1 MNEVRSMTEGVSMKI
16 VRPDFT
22 PRLLQA
28 HARPMLPR
36 IEGPIRVG
44 ILHNRKQNAD
54 VLIGRLAANLAHD
67 LGGVVDFLDA
77 KDHAAIPAPVAM
89 LDAAA
94 AGAHIVFTGTGD

>member
-1 MNEVRSMTEGVSMKI
+1 MKI

-22 PRLLQA
+22 PRLLEA

-36 IEGPIRVG
+36 GAGTIRIG

-54 VLIGRLAANLAHD
+54 VLIGRLAENLAHD
-67 LGGVVDFLDA
+67 VGGEVSFVDA
-77 KDHAAIPAPVAM
+77 KDHAAIPAPVAL

-94 AGAHIVFTGTGD
+94 AAAHIVLTGTGD

>member
-1 MNEVRSMTEGVSMKI
+1 VKI

-22 PRLLQA
+22 PRLLDA

-36 IEGPIRVG
+36 AGGTIRIG

-54 VLIGRLAANLAHD
+54 VLIGRLAENLARD
-67 LGGVVDFLDA
+67 LGGEVSFIDA
-77 KDHAAIPAPVAM
+77 KDHAAIPAPVEL

-94 AGAHIVFTGTGD
+94 AAAHIVLTGTGD

>member
-1 MNEVRSMTEGVSMKI
+1 MKI

-22 PRLLQA
+22 PRLLEA
-28 HARPMLPR
+28 HTRPMLTR
-36 IEGPIRVG
+36 IDGPIRVG

-67 LGGVVDFLDA
+67 LGGEVDFVDA

-94 AGAHIVFTGTGD
+94 AGADIVFTGTGD

>member
-1 MNEVRSMTEGVSMKI
+1 MKM

-22 PRLLQA
+22 PRLLEA
-28 HARPMLPR
+28 HTRTVLPR
-36 IEGPIRVG
+36 IDGPLRVG
-44 ILHNRKQNAD
+44 LLHNRKQNAD

-67 LGGVVDFLDA
+67 LGSEVAFVGA
-77 KDHAAIPAPVAM
+77 KDHAAIPAPAAM

>member
-1 MNEVRSMTEGVSMKI
+1 MKI

-22 PRLLQA
+22 PRLLEA
-28 HARPMLPR
+28 HTRPMLPR
-36 IEGPIRVG
+36 TDGPLRVG

-54 VLIGRLAANLAHD
+54 VLIGRLATNLAHD
-67 LGGVVDFLDA
+67 LGGEVSFVDA

-94 AGAHIVFTGTGD
+94 EGAHIVFTGTGD